1 MSHAGHVC
9 HVLLPAKSKIAVLY
23 IVCPLHAYKSERKG
37 STRVRLST
45 LVIWVERV
53 SLSVVRWFK
62 LVTVINIRKP
72 LYFSGR
78 EKPVPLGRSSSYI
91 AGQNFEPALVNA
103 TKGNFTSFHTHTHP
117 FFVWVY
123 FLSMLAWE
131 QALRVARIGGKNML
145 ICHTWLIKF
154 KPVL

>member
-91 AGQNFEPALVNA
+91 AGQNFEPALVNWQRKE
-103 TKGNFTSFHTHTHP
+103 TLHHSTHTHTL
-117 FFVWVY
+117 
-123 FLSMLAWE
+123 FLFGFIS
-131 QALRVARIGGKNML
+131 
-145 ICHTWLIKF
+145 
-154 KPVL
+154 